1 MLDKP
6 ARLCGEIILREKAA
20 VKLNDEDL
28 KHIEELARVELSG
41 EAREKLRGQ
50 LGDIIG
56 FVQKLQAID
65 TSGYSPKAYLGGFEP
80 EPREDVKGECL
91 SRDEV
96 LEQAPDEQ
104 NGFFRVPPVID
115 RDEP

>member
-1 MLDKP
+1 MELKDS
-6 ARLCGEIILREKAA
+6 
-20 VKLNDEDL
+20 DL
-28 KHIEELARVELSG
+28 KHLERLARVELSG
-41 EAREKLRGQ
+41 ESRDKLREQ

-80 EPREDVKGECL
+80 ELRGDEIEECL

-96 LEQAPDEQ
+96 LEQAPDALK
-104 NGFFRVPPVID
+104 GFFRVPPVIG
-115 RDEP
+115 REEP

>member
-1 MLDKP
+1 MELKD
-6 ARLCGEIILREKAA
+6 A
-20 VKLNDEDL
+20 DL
-28 KHIEELARVELSG
+28 KHLERLARVELSG
-41 EAREKLRGQ
+41 ESREKLRGQ

-80 EPREDVKGECL
+80 ELRGDETGECL

-96 LEQAPDEQ
+96 LMQAPDALK
-104 NGFFRVPPVID
+104 GFFRVPPVID
-115 RDEP
+115 REEP

>member
-1 MLDKP
+1 MELKDSD
-6 ARLCGEIILREKAA
+6 LR
-20 VKLNDEDL
+20 
-28 KHIEELARVELSG
+28 HIEKLARVELSA
-41 EAREKLRGQ
+41 ESRERLREQ

-80 EPREDVKGECL
+80 VPRRDEIGECL

-96 LEQAPDEQ
+96 LDQAPDARD
-104 NGFFRVPPVID
+104 GLFSVPPVID
-115 RDEP
+115 REEP

>member
-1 MLDKP
+1 MQQERAVVELKDTD
-6 ARLCGEIILREKAA
+6 LR
-20 VKLNDEDL
+20 
-28 KHIEELARVELSG
+28 HIEKLARVELSG
-41 EAREKLRGQ
+41 ASRNKLREQ

-80 EPREDVKGECL
+80 ELRTDEAGECL

-96 LEQAPDEQ
+96 LRQAPDAR
-104 NGFFRVPPVID
+104 NGLFGVPPVID